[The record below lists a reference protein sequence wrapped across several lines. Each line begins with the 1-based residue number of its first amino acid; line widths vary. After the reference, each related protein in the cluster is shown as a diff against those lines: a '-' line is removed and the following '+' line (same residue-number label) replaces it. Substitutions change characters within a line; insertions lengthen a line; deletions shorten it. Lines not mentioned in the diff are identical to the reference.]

1 MNSRY
6 LILVSLLL
14 INSVS
19 LAKESAPNPP
29 TTPPSE
35 KTAATT
41 SPSTSSSVT
50 ESEPDA
56 ATLEQGK
63 QLHNTNCVSCHDTS
77 VYTRE
82 NRMIKRYESLRTQV
96 QRCATNL
103 NKPWFDDEVD
113 AVAAYLNVNFYQFKL
128 KQSPPANMT
137 K

>member
-6 LILVSLLL
+6 LVFISLVF

-19 LAKESAPNPP
+19 LAKENAS
-29 TTPPSE
+29 TPPPE
-35 KTAATT
+35 KTVATT
-41 SPSTSSSVT
+41 SPSTSSPAT
-50 ESEPDA
+50 AEPDA
-56 ATLEQGK
+56 TTLEQGK
-63 QLHNTNCVSCHDTS
+63 QLHSTNCVSCHNTS

-82 NRMIKRYESLRTQV
+82 NRMIKRYESLKTQV

-113 AVAAYLNVNFYQFKL
+113 AVAAYLNANFYQFKL
-128 KQSPPANMT
+128 EKSPKSSMT